1 MEAKKT
7 NHPDPDMENS
17 MIALLRASKRARLLA
32 AQTGTE
38 FVVMRDGVLV
48 REIPKLEDLQKPV
61 EDSSSES

>member
-7 NHPDPDMENS
+7 NSTDPDMENS

-48 REIPKLEDLQKPV
+48 REIPTLEDLEKTIG
-61 EDSSSES
+61 DSSSVS

>member
-7 NHPDPDMENS
+7 NSTDPDMENS

-48 REIPKLEDLQKPV
+48 REIPTLEDL
-61 EDSSSES
+61 ENTAGDSRSVS

>member
-7 NHPDPDMENS
+7 NSTDPDMENS

-38 FVVMRDGVLV
+38 FVVMRDGILV
-48 REIPKLEDLQKPV
+48 REIPTLEDLEKTPG
-61 EDSSSES
+61 DSSSVS

>member
-1 MEAKKT
+1 MEAKE
-7 NHPDPDMENS
+7 NYHPDPDMENS
-17 MIALLRASKRARLLA
+17 MIALLQASKRARLLA

-61 EDSSSES
+61 EDSSTES

>member
-7 NHPDPDMENS
+7 NSTDPDMENS

-48 REIPKLEDLQKPV
+48 REIPTLEDLEKTAG
-61 EDSSSES
+61 DSSSAS

>member
-7 NHPDPDMENS
+7 NSSDPDMENS
-17 MIALLRASKRARLLA
+17 MIALLRASNRARLLA

-48 REIPKLEDLQKPV
+48 REIPTLSDLEKTD
-61 EDSSSES
+61 EDSSSVP

>member
-7 NHPDPDMENS
+7 NSTDPDMENS

-48 REIPKLEDLQKPV
+48 REIPTLEDLEKTAG
-61 EDSSSES
+61 DSSSVS